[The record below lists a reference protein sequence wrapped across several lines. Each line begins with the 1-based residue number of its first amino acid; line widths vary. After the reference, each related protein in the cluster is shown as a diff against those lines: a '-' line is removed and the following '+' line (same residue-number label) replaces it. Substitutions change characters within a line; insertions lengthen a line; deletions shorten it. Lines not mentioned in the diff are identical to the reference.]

1 MASASPSDCV
11 DSELSCP
18 ICLGTF
24 DCPSTLS
31 CGHSFCLRCLDGVWK
46 TASSFSCP
54 QCRAAFPERP
64 QLKRNVALANLVEQ
78 LRVGE
83 RMASP
88 VLCDV
93 CNDRKTP
100 AVKTCLKCEMSYC
113 VIHVKPHVENLGLKG
128 HDLVAPIANLEER
141 RCKQHGDP
149 YRFFCKQEVADA
161 AHERL
166 VCRDCTIAGD
176 HIGHRV
182 ITLKVEHETRK
193 SGVVEET
200 RAVEEKRREAEALVG
215 RMKATRKDVQ
225 DSMAQTKVRIAG
237 EFTRMRETL
246 DEDERAALD
255 RVDVKGRELL
265 SRIEENI
272 DHYEREISEFQAAA
286 TRLHGLQEE
295 RDSLTFLQQLE
306 EGEPSMEGLRE
317 AHAKLTELLYA
328 AAAMLDTI
336 TQLGAAGPP
345 RGNGSR
351 RSQRLPAISTEQH
364 FETPAIAAAA
374 VEGVAALSIASNGG
388 STVPAASPPTGG
400 TSPRVRPAMPSLVHG
415 RSPTV
420 DPNSADNNLQISSDL
435 RTVTRTDVSQGR
447 PDHPHRFDGYYQ
459 ALCSESFSSGQHY
472 WEVDVG
478 GAARGCAVG
487 VAYGTIARKGRGKEC
502 VLGQNDSSW
511 VLYKNNNSWSVWH
524 GGVKTSVLVRDPP
537 RRVGCHLHWEA
548 GLLSFYRADSMEL
561 LHSVHHSFSQP
572 LYPALG
578 VYRDGDSVR
587 ILDLSRAC

>member
-18 ICLGTF
+18 ICLRTF

-31 CGHSFCLRCLDGVWK
+31 CGHSFCLRCLDGAWE

-64 QLKRNVALANLVEQ
+64 QLKRNVALAKLVEQ

-141 RCKQHGDP
+141 RCKKHGDP

-182 ITLKVEHETRK
+182 ITLKDEHETRK
-193 SGVVEET
+193 SGVGEET
-200 RAVEEKRREAEALVG
+200 RAVEEKRKKAEASVG
-215 RMKATRKDVQ
+215 QMKATRKDVQ
-225 DSMAQTKVRIAG
+225 DCMVQTKAHISG
-237 EFTRMRETL
+237 EFACMRAML
-246 DEDERAALD
+246 DDDEKTALD
-255 RVDVKGRELL
+255 RVDVKGGKLL

-272 DHYEREISEFQAAA
+272 AHYEHEISDLKAAA
-286 TRLHGLQEE
+286 TRLHALQEE
-295 RDSLTFLQQLE
+295 RDSLTFLQVHLKETNRRDAQKE
-306 EGEPSMEGLRE
+306 APHSSPSKEDIATISAQQGALI
-317 AHAKLTELLYA
+317 KL
-328 AAAMLDTI
+328 
-336 TQLGAAGPP
+336 
-345 RGNGSR
+345 
-351 RSQRLPAISTEQH
+351 LP
-364 FETPAIAAAA
+364 F
-374 VEGVAALSIASNGG
+374 
-388 STVPAASPPTGG
+388 
-400 TSPRVRPAMPSLVHG
+400 MYG

-420 DPNSADNNLQISSDL
+420 DPNSANNNLQISSDL
-435 RTVTRTDVSQGR
+435 RTVTRTAVSQGR
-447 PDHPHRFDGYYQ
+447 PDHPHRFDVWQQ
-459 ALCSESFSSGQHY
+459 ALCFESFSSGQHY

-478 GAARGCAVG
+478 GAAGICEVG
-487 VAYGTIARKGRGKEC
+487 VAYGTIARKGDGKEC
-502 VLGQNDSSW
+502 GLGQNDSSW
-511 VLYKNNNSWSVWH
+511 VLYKNNNSCYVRHGRVW
-524 GGVKTSVLVRDPP
+524 TELPVRDPP

-572 LYPALG
+572 LYPALY
-578 VYRDGDSVR
+578 VYGDVGDSVR

>member
-18 ICLGTF
+18 ICLRTF
-24 DCPSTLS
+24 DCPYTLS
-31 CGHSFCLRCLDGVWK
+31 CGHSFCLRCLDGAWER
-46 TASSFSCP
+46 ASSFSCP

-78 LRVGE
+78 LRVAE
-83 RMASP
+83 KMASS

-128 HDLVAPIANLEER
+128 HDLVAPIVNLEER

-149 YRFFCKQEVADA
+149 YRFFCKQEVADT

-193 SGVVEET
+193 SGVIEET
-200 RAVEEKRREAEALVG
+200 RAVEEKRREAEAFVG

-225 DSMAQTKVRIAG
+225 DSMAQTKVRIAS

-246 DEDERAALD
+246 DEDEKAALD

-265 SRIEENI
+265 YQIEENI
-272 DHYEREISEFQAAA
+272 AHHEHEISELQAAA
-286 TRLHGLQEE
+286 TCLRALQEE
-295 RDSLTFLQQLE
+295 RDSFTFLQ
-306 EGEPSMEGLRE
+306 GHM
-317 AHAKLTELLYA
+317 KKTE
-328 AAAMLDTI
+328 
-336 TQLGAAGPP
+336 
-345 RGNGSR
+345 R
-351 RSQRLPAISTEQH
+351 TER
-364 FETPAIAAAA
+364 
-374 VEGVAALSIASNGG
+374 
-388 STVPAASPPTGG
+388 SPPPTLPSDL
-400 TSPRVRPAMPSLVHG
+400 TVDDVTLLSRVIEKLKLSTLYGH
-415 RSPTV
+415 SPTL
-420 DPNSADNNLQISSDL
+420 DPNSAYNYLQISSDL
-435 RTVTRTDVSQGR
+435 RTVTRTAVSQGR
-447 PDHPHRFDGYYQ
+447 PDHPHCFDGYLQ
-459 ALCSESFSSGQHY
+459 ALCSENFSSGQHY

-478 GAARGCAVG
+478 GARYCQVG
-487 VAYGTIARKGRGKEC
+487 VAYGTIARKGSGKEC
-502 VLGQNDSSW
+502 ELGANDSSW
-511 VLYKNNNSWSVWH
+511 VLYKNDNSCFVLH
-524 GGVKTSVLVRDPP
+524 GGVRTSVPVRDPP

-548 GLLSFYRADSMEL
+548 GLLSFYCADSMQL
-561 LHSVHHSFSQP
+561 LHSIHHSFGQP
-572 LYPALG
+572 LYPALYVGG
-578 VYRDGDSVR
+578 VGSSVR
-587 ILDLSRAC
+587 ILDLSRVS